1 MLILLPPSETK
12 RDGGDGAPLDV
23 SGLAFATLAPQRRAL
38 VRALRS
44 LAKDTDASVAALK
57 LGRTQLFEVERNRV
71 LTASGTMPVIDRY
84 TGVLYD
90 ALDAGTLSGEAR
102 SFAHQHVVVH
112 SALLGPVA
120 ALDRVPAYRMS
131 HDSRLPELSLKK
143 HWANHIE
150 RELAPLGGVL
160 LDLRSE
166 AYTAL
171 GTLPVREGSAYLRV
185 LSEGADG
192 HKRALNHFNKKA
204 KGEFTRAVLEA
215 GIDFQNIGELLSWA
229 EAAGLRMQRHKPA
242 TAHKPEELALIV

>member
-23 SGLAFATLAPQRRAL
+23 SGLAFAGLATERRAL
-38 VRALRS
+38 VRALRT
-44 LAKDTDASVAALK
+44 LADDTDASVAALK
-57 LGRTQLFEVERNRV
+57 LGRTQLFEVERNRQ

-90 ALDAGTLSGEAR
+90 ALDAPSLSSEAR
-102 SFAHQHVVVH
+102 AFAHRHLVVH

-120 ALDRVPAYRMS
+120 ALDPVPAYRMS
-131 HDSRLPELSLKK
+131 HDSRLPELSLKR
-143 HWANHIE
+143 HWGTSIQSQF
-150 RELAPLGGVL
+150 APLPGVL

-171 GTLPVREGSAYLRV
+171 GPLPVREGSAYLRV
-185 LSEGADG
+185 LSAGEDG
-192 HKRALNHFNKKA
+192 QKRALNHFNKKS

-215 GIDFQNIGELLSWA
+215 GVDFASIDELLAWA
-229 EAAGLRMQRHKPA
+229 PSAGLTLQRHKPA
-242 TAHKPEELALIV
+242 AAGKPEELALIV